1 MIFVD
6 TAFVVAWISPNDAL
20 HTRAVELLT
29 EFRDSPWLTTDCVLL
44 EIGNSLARGYRVE
57 AVETI
62 ENFLSDE
69 TIRVVELHPDLFYRA
84 FDLFRERKDKSWG
97 LIDCISFVV
106 MKEHAV
112 EEALTN
118 DQHFE
123 QAGYKALMRTK

>member
-1 MIFVD
+1 
-6 TAFVVAWISPNDAL
+6 
-20 HTRAVELLT
+20 
-29 EFRDSPWLTTDCVLL
+29 
-44 EIGNSLARGYRVE
+44 
-57 AVETI
+57 
-62 ENFLSDE
+62 LSDE